1 MRIANRRLLGLVM
14 LLALVA
20 GVVVF
25 RGAGRWLTREDPLS
39 RADVILVLSG
49 GMPYA
54 AQEAGRVFK
63 MGYSS
68 EVWVSR
74 PESPAGKLEKQGI
87 HFVGEEEYNRE
98 ILNHAGVPDAS
109 IHILPDTIVETEQ
122 EVAEAAREMRL
133 TGKTK
138 VIIVTSP
145 QHTRR
150 VKTLWKKLAGDNSNV
165 IVHAAPTDPFD
176 ADHWW
181 RNSRDAFSVVREA
194 LGLVNA
200 LTGLHVRPPH
210 AD

>member
-1 MRIANRRLLGLVM
+1 MRTANRRLLGLVM

-20 GVVVF
+20 AVVVF

-39 RADVILVLSG
+39 RADVIFVLGG
-49 GMPYA
+49 GMPYP
-54 AQEAGRVFK
+54 AQEAGKVFK
-63 MGYSS
+63 MGYAP

-74 PESPAGKLEKQGI
+74 PESPARKLEKEGI

-98 ILNHAGVPDAS
+98 VLIHAGVPDAS

-122 EVAEAAREMRL
+122 EVAEATREMRL
-133 TGKTK
+133 TGKVN

-145 QHTRR
+145 QRTRR
-150 VKTLWKKLAGDNSNV
+150 VKTLWKRLAGDNSNV
-165 IVHAAPTDPFD
+165 IVHAAHADPFD

-181 RNSRDAFSVVREA
+181 RNSRDAFSVGREI

-200 LTGLHVRPPH
+200 WTGLHVRPPH
-210 AD
+210 SD

>member
-1 MRIANRRLLGLVM
+1 MRTANRRLLGLVM
-14 LLALVA
+14 LLPLVA
-20 GVVVF
+20 AVVAF
-25 RGAGRWLTREDPLS
+25 RGAGRWLRREDSLS
-39 RADVILVLSG
+39 RADVILVLAG

-54 AQEAGRVFK
+54 AQEAGKVFQ
-63 MGYSS
+63 MGYAP

-74 PESPAGKLEKQGI
+74 PESPARKLEKQGI

-98 ILNHAGVPDAS
+98 ILIHAGVPEAS
-109 IHILPDTIVETEQ
+109 IHILPDTIQETEQ

-133 TGKTK
+133 AGKIK
-138 VIIVTSP
+138 LIIVTSP
-145 QHTRR
+145 HHTRR

-165 IVHAAPTDPFD
+165 IVHAAPKDPFD

-181 RNSRDAFSVVREA
+181 RNSRDAFSVVRET

-210 AD
+210 SD